1 MTYLFMI
8 YRLCLQLA
16 QDGLW
21 KPLHTHWNPCKHVR
35 PLINNLKNHII
46 LKLGNFVNDIV
57 FTLNVISMSNQYKL
71 FSRWYI
77 GGAFV
82 QKTSSKDINQY
93 ATLAWKTINQL
104 KPNRKS
110 NESYQICAAYF
121 STENELK
128 NRRANRSGLKA
139 KSGLWAEKE
148 VLPRALIILVWWLLQ
163 EIRSASSRSW
173 LKLRHVREHFL
184 ST

>member
-1 MTYLFMI
+1 MTRKVNKKWMHCHLHFILNYFENHQSPRKSTMPICYEKVTENSCRIITHIFVI
-8 YRLCLQLA
+8 YWLCLHLA

-93 ATLAWKTINQL
+93 ATLAWKTIN
-104 KPNRKS
+104 
-110 NESYQICAAYF
+110 
-121 STENELK
+121 
-128 NRRANRSGLKA
+128 
-139 KSGLWAEKE
+139 
-148 VLPRALIILVWWLLQ
+148 
-163 EIRSASSRSW
+163 
-173 LKLRHVREHFL
+173 
-184 ST
+184 